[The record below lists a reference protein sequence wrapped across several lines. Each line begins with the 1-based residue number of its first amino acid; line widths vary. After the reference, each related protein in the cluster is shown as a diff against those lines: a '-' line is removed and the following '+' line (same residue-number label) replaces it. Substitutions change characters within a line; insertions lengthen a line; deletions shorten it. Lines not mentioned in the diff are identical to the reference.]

1 MSTGLS
7 DDAMRSYHRLRHHVR
22 SLASRSAAGEALA
35 ESAARAYLLA
45 LGSADP
51 ERWTEVVR
59 TSALLLERAHGL
71 DGFVE
76 PSRAEREAM
85 DFFAAI
91 VRENDDL
98 FAIEPL
104 AVA

>member
-7 DDAMRSYHRLRHHVR
+7 DDAMRSYIRLRSHAR
-22 SLASRSAAGEALA
+22 SLASRSAAGTQLA
-35 ESAARAYLLA
+35 DSAARAYLLA
-45 LGSADP
+45 LGSADA
-51 ERWTEVVR
+51 ERWVEVVR
-59 TSALLLERAHGL
+59 TSAALLERARAL

-76 PSRAEREAM
+76 PTLAEREAM
-85 DFFAAI
+85 AFFDAI

-98 FAIEPL
+98 VAAVPL